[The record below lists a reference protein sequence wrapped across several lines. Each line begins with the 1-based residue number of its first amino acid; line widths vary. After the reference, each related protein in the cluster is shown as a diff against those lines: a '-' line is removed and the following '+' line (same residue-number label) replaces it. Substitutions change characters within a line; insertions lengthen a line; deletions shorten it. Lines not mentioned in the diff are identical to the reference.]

1 MPTSTQIIGSF
12 DSCQALTLHLTA
24 VFFLILQ
31 LVQWPGATSDNRKLN
46 SSSGQCPAARCPT
59 HLVVPWFHQS
69 MNQRCL
75 GLCGATYRLAFSCD
89 EHISARASGRFCSI
103 LEARKMLCLF
113 SLHLLIHRWYSA
125 QLVICQVF
133 AFDPKWD
140 CFATNLFESP
150 SVQG

>member
-75 GLCGATYRLAFSCD
+75 GLCGATYHLAFSCD
-89 EHISARASGRFCSI
+89 EHISARARWQI
-103 LEARKMLCLF
+103 LLLLF
-113 SLHLLIHRWYSA
+113 GGA
-125 QLVICQVF
+125 KDAVFVF
-133 AFDPKWD
+133 APPPDTSMVLRTTRD
-140 CFATNLFESP
+140 LSSLCI
-150 SVQG
+150 